1 MASGDFVTSAKV
13 KVREADVGVNR
24 PNSEAVNQ
32 KLSGSIN
39 GLIDSSFYE
48 IDEQRNGYFGNSQIY
63 RGAPIRIE
71 KISDIIFYQLSLLD
85 TGSSGSNVFNF
96 AIYDDSGAFVN
107 NLFGTGANRS
117 LISGSNGAN
126 VLIGRNI
133 DSATTFNTNTAGHTI
148 QYGNLSVTTLLAGYI
163 LVPFVETFAT
173 SARSIRFRMKLR
185 EQ

>member
-1 MASGDFVTSAKV
+1 MAAGDFVISAKT
-13 KVREADVGVNR
+13 KMREGDVGVNR

-32 KLSGSIN
+32 KISGSIN

-48 IDEQRNGYFGNSQIY
+48 IDEQRNGYFSNSQLF

-71 KISDIIFYQLSLLD
+71 KISDIIFYQLSLVD

-96 AIYDDSGAFVN
+96 AIYDDAGAFVN
-107 NLFGTGANRS
+107 NLFGTGSNRC
-117 LISGSNGAN
+117 LLSGNNGSN

-133 DSATTFNTNTAGHTI
+133 DASTTFATNTAGHTI
-148 QYGNLSVTTLLAGYI
+148 QYGNLNLTTLQAGYI
-163 LVPFVETFAT
+163 LVPFVESFSR